1 MFNPIVN
8 KEGAEIPD
16 IDRRVLYV
24 AVTRSKNDLI
34 MSYNS
39 DKPIKYINDLVD
51 NQLISASKMPTE
63 PLISDND
70 DDDF

>member
-1 MFNPIVN
+1 
-8 KEGAEIPD
+8 
-16 IDRRVLYV
+16 
-24 AVTRSKNDLI
+24 